1 MPSETVAQENSAAR
15 IASPVSAAAPWRI
28 KAVSVL
34 PSHHLALAFMD
45 GTNGTVDCSA
55 VLNSQN
61 PGIFALLKDPDYF
74 ARVQLELGALTWPN
88 GADLDPAWLYD
99 QVAGG
104 KTWAVPF

>member
-15 IASPVSAAAPWRI
+15 IASPVVAAAPWRI
-28 KAVSVL
+28 NAVTVL
-34 PSHHLALAFMD
+34 PSYRLALVFID
-45 GTNGTVDCSA
+45 GTDGIIDCSG
-55 VLNSQN
+55 VLHSQN
-61 PGIFALLKDPDYF
+61 PGIFALLKDTDYF

-104 KTWAVPF
+104 KTWPVPF